1 MRLYNARF
9 WNEEKNF
16 MDDDKRALVQ
26 SWLLK
31 AQHDLLSAERLA
43 EGEEPLLDT
52 AAYHCQ
58 QAAEKALKGFLVY
71 HDCRFQK
78 THDLALLLVEANH
91 FTQDFV
97 LLDSAAGPLTRDGIV
112 FRYPEAQMEPTQAE
126 FEQAYQDA
134 AQFVSIALALIPAEA
149 HPMA

>member
-1 MRLYNARF
+1 
-9 WNEEKNF
+9 
-16 MDDDKRALVQ
+16 MDDDKRVLVQ

-31 AQHDLLSAERLA
+31 AQHDLTSSERLA
-43 EGEEPLLDT
+43 AGEDPLLDT
-52 AAYHCQ
+52 AVYHCQ

-78 THDLALLLVEANH
+78 THDLAVLLVEVGR

-97 LLDSAAGPLTRDGIV
+97 PLDSVAASLTRDGIV

-126 FEQAYQDA
+126 YEQAYRDA
-134 AQFVSIALALIPAEA
+134 SEFVSIALALIPAEA
-149 HPMA
+149 HPAA

>member
-1 MRLYNARF
+1 
-9 WNEEKNF
+9 
-16 MDDDKRALVQ
+16 MDDDKRVLVQ
-26 SWLLK
+26 SWLFK

-43 EGEEPLLDT
+43 EGEDPLLDT
-52 AAYHCQ
+52 AVYHCQ

-78 THDLALLLVEANH
+78 THDLALLLVEVNH

-97 LLDSAAGPLTRDGIV
+97 PLDSAAGPLTRGGIV

-126 FEQAYQDA
+126 YEQAYQDA
-134 AQFVSIALALIPAEA
+134 SAFFSVALALIPAEA
-149 HPMA
+149 HPAK

>member
-1 MRLYNARF
+1 
-9 WNEEKNF
+9 

-78 THDLALLLVEANH
+78 THDLALLLVEVNH

-97 LLDSAAGPLTRDGIV
+97 PLDSAAGPLTRDGIV